1 MTKAADIRNELV
13 DALEL
18 DLVGPCDRLGLQDE
32 VLRQPPSL
40 WYLTGFLVPVE
51 AGDAQK
57 EDADAE
63 DETDELNDSH
73 GTDDAAIPEAVTAR
87 KARFP
92 SSIGMSVLLSSTAVD
107 LIATV
112 SWGDYVAFDDE
123 EGHSRLWKRSGHVET
138 IPIKVVFKDRWKIEI
153 GVPNSRGLSILI
165 SLRRVPESAGD
176 GGIPAD
182 TFSASLFLVNNRQP
196 GTDDA
201 PDQQFVFQACLKVE
215 SRTTFVPRPNLHSLE
230 TDDWDVRV
238 ADLQYRDACEFAVG
252 HNVSTHASVHDC
264 DCFQIRTQFLPSAEV
279 ERVAPAAMPDVIL
292 SMSALSKLPDS
303 NTAKSSLSALVCSYR
318 DWIEQQ
324 RHHLP
329 PVSAR
334 RKEIAELLLDRAGV
348 AANRIEEGI
357 AQLADPLAL
366 EAFKL
371 ANGTMAAAA
380 QRRMKIADP
389 QWRPFQL
396 AFVLMN
402 LPGVVNPSHPDRETV
417 DLLFFPTGGGKTEAY
432 LGLAAFTLLF
442 RRMKNPGISSAGLS
456 VLMRYTLRLLTLDQ
470 LGRAAALICA
480 LELEREK
487 DVEKLGKWPF
497 EIGLWV
503 GQAATPN
510 VMGQKGENNPRSAR
524 SKTISFQNDDRKP
537 SPIPLEECPWCGDKF
552 GRNSFRLLPN
562 ADNPLDLRVDCLNR
576 DCDFNA
582 RSGRHLPI
590 LGVDQPIYRRLPCFM
605 IATIDKF
612 AAMPWTGEVG
622 AFFGRVDRY
631 DQNGFYGPCAPGQGQ
646 PLPDGQLPPPDLI
659 IQDELHLISG
669 PLGTIAGLYETALDA
684 LSSRMIDGKKI
695 VPKVI
700 ASTATVR
707 RARSQIQALFCRPTV
722 DIFPPPGPDRRDSFF
737 AQTIPATRE
746 NARQYVGV
754 AAPGRSPKKILL
766 RTYLALLAAG
776 YKQYQLHKKETP
788 NPADPYMTLLGYFNS
803 LRELGGTRRIVE
815 DEVTNAL
822 AAYGNRKRENES
834 EGLFLNRRIA
844 YEVLELTSR
853 VSTDQ
858 VSAAKNRLQTHFYD
872 KEKPKPV
879 DVALATNMISV
890 GLDITR
896 LGLMVVFGQPKTSS
910 EYIQSTSRVGRDPK
924 LPGLVVTIF
933 NVNRPRDRSHYERFT
948 AYHESFYR
956 AVEATSVTP
965 FSPRALDRALAATL
979 IALARHSY
987 ASFTPPR
994 GASEILHSRSL
1005 LDEAVDTIAKRAEEH
1020 RSFKSAVEAN
1030 AIRAKV
1036 RQQCVDLLDEWAR
1049 IVTDY
1054 KDASIGTQY
1063 QTEVGGAK
1071 QLLYSFLDPEL
1082 QSLLGRHK
1090 KFRANRSM
1098 RDVEPE
1104 VNLWMRRLDNVEVE
1118 EDNG

>member
-1 MTKAADIRNELV
+1 MTTAADIRKELV
-13 DALEL
+13 DVLEL
-18 DLVGPCDRLGLQDE
+18 DLVGPCDVLGLQDE

-51 AGDAQK
+51 ATDAQK

-92 SSIGMSVLLSSTAVD
+92 SSIGMSVLLSSKAVD
-107 LIATV
+107 LTATV
-112 SWGDYVAFDDE
+112 SWGDYVAFDAE

-138 IPIKVVFKDRWKIEI
+138 IPIKLVFKDRWKIEI

-165 SLRRVPESAGD
+165 SLRRVPESVGD

-215 SRTTFVPRPNLHSLE
+215 SKTTFVPRPNLHSLE

-252 HNVSTHASVHDC
+252 HNVSTHAIVHDC

-279 ERVAPAAMPDVIL
+279 ERVAPASMPDVIL

-303 NTAKSSLSALVCSYR
+303 NTAKSSLSALVSSYR

-371 ANGTMAAAA
+371 ANGAMAGAA

-497 EIGLWV
+497 EIGL
-503 GQAATPN
+503 
-510 VMGQKGENNPRSAR
+510 
-524 SKTISFQNDDRKP
+524 
-537 SPIPLEECPWCGDKF
+537 
-552 GRNSFRLLPN
+552 
-562 ADNPLDLRVDCLNR
+562 
-576 DCDFNA
+576 
-582 RSGRHLPI
+582 
-590 LGVDQPIYRRLPCFM
+590 
-605 IATIDKF
+605 
-612 AAMPWTGEVG
+612 
-622 AFFGRVDRY
+622 
-631 DQNGFYGPCAPGQGQ
+631 
-646 PLPDGQLPPPDLI
+646 
-659 IQDELHLISG
+659 
-669 PLGTIAGLYETALDA
+669 
-684 LSSRMIDGKKI
+684 
-695 VPKVI
+695 
-700 ASTATVR
+700 
-707 RARSQIQALFCRPTV
+707 
-722 DIFPPPGPDRRDSFF
+722 
-737 AQTIPATRE
+737 
-746 NARQYVGV
+746 
-754 AAPGRSPKKILL
+754 
-766 RTYLALLAAG
+766 
-776 YKQYQLHKKETP
+776 
-788 NPADPYMTLLGYFNS
+788 
-803 LRELGGTRRIVE
+803 
-815 DEVTNAL
+815 
-822 AAYGNRKRENES
+822 
-834 EGLFLNRRIA
+834 
-844 YEVLELTSR
+844 
-853 VSTDQ
+853 
-858 VSAAKNRLQTHFYD
+858 
-872 KEKPKPV
+872 
-879 DVALATNMISV
+879 
-890 GLDITR
+890 
-896 LGLMVVFGQPKTSS
+896 
-910 EYIQSTSRVGRDPK
+910 
-924 LPGLVVTIF
+924 
-933 NVNRPRDRSHYERFT
+933 
-948 AYHESFYR
+948 
-956 AVEATSVTP
+956 
-965 FSPRALDRALAATL
+965 
-979 IALARHSY
+979 
-987 ASFTPPR
+987 
-994 GASEILHSRSL
+994 
-1005 LDEAVDTIAKRAEEH
+1005 
-1020 RSFKSAVEAN
+1020 
-1030 AIRAKV
+1030 
-1036 RQQCVDLLDEWAR
+1036 
-1049 IVTDY
+1049 
-1054 KDASIGTQY
+1054 
-1063 QTEVGGAK
+1063 
-1071 QLLYSFLDPEL
+1071 
-1082 QSLLGRHK
+1082 
-1090 KFRANRSM
+1090 
-1098 RDVEPE
+1098 
-1104 VNLWMRRLDNVEVE
+1104 
-1118 EDNG
+1118 